1 MAHNPEVEGSNP
13 SPATKARG
21 PLSNRKRASCSS
33 FVNRFCKRLA
43 RSGCLAACAS
53 TVVPW
58 SSHAEP
64 VISNEVSDPLIRR
77 LRNDCL
83 RPACCRIFLS
93 STKYQGGSAPRRRT
107 APPAAG
113 SGLGKPRPARARL
126 RGLRAALIRQA
137 SANRGLGS
145 AAVFLAPDFPSRGCR
160 VKGALRASLTRSAS
174 PTLDPAAAHQ
184 GSAAMR
190 KMGGHQETAY
200 GAGGCDGI
208 KIGQGRPGGAGPL
221 AQLACFPRGAVRPWF

>member
-13 SPATKARG
+13 SPATKARD
-21 PLSNRKRASCSS
+21 PLSNRKRASGPS
-33 FVNRFCKRLA
+33 FVNRFCKRRA

-58 SSHAEP
+58 SSRAEP

-77 LRNDCL
+77 LKSDCL

-113 SGLGKPRPARARL
+113 LWPWEAPPGAGAPSGLGGWADQTGIGNIAGRGVPPSSSRPDCPR
-126 RGLRAALIRQA
+126 RG
-137 SANRGLGS
+137 S
-145 AAVFLAPDFPSRGCR
+145 R
-160 VKGALRASLTRSAS
+160 VKGALWVSLTRSAS
-174 PTLDPAAAHQ
+174 PTRRLAP
-184 GSAAMR
+184 
-190 KMGGHQETAY
+190 
-200 GAGGCDGI
+200 GI
-208 KIGQGRPGGAGPL
+208 GRRWADTRRL
-221 AQLACFPRGAVRPWF
+221 PWCWRSTV

>member
-13 SPATKARG
+13 CPATKARG
-21 PLSNRKRASCSS
+21 PLSNRKRASGPS
-33 FVNRFCKRLA
+33 FVNRFCKRRA

-58 SSHAEP
+58 SSRAEP

-77 LRNDCL
+77 LKSDCL

-93 STKYQGGSAPRRRT
+93 STRYQGGSADQTGIGKIAGRGVPPSSSRPIFPVAAVASR
-107 APPAAG
+107 APFGRG
-113 SGLGKPRPARARL
+113 SRDRL
-126 RGLRAALIRQA
+126 RR
-137 SANRGLGS
+137 
-145 AAVFLAPDFPSRGCR
+145 PW
-160 VKGALRASLTRSAS
+160 
-174 PTLDPAAAHQ
+174 DPAAAHQ

-190 KMGGHQETAY
+190 KMGGHQETTY

-208 KIGQGRPGGAGPL
+208 KIGPGKAGRCRAARATGLLSARGREALVLGG
-221 AQLACFPRGAVRPWF
+221 RS